1 MENKQTLG
9 GLLKARRKK
18 LKLTAEEL
26 ADKAGI
32 DRTYITKIETDD
44 KLPSPVIME
53 KITNALSDEDLFKAY
68 IKIKYPMVYSRV
80 KARDLF
86 LDVEIGSIMEE
97 IGKKSMTLEETKKL
111 EWRIKRFDALSKRAK
126 NKLKKLTKK
135 LQEIEDL

>member
-9 GLLKARRKK
+9 NLLKARRKS

-53 KITNALSDEDLFKAY
+53 KITNALSDEDLFKMY
-68 IKIKYPMVYSRV
+68 IKIKYPMVYSKV
-80 KARDLF
+80 KAGDLF
-86 LDVEIGSIMEE
+86 LDVEMGVITEE

-111 EWRIKRFDALSKRAK
+111 EWRIKRFDILSRRAK
-126 NKLKKLTKK
+126 IKLKKITKK

>member
-1 MENKQTLG
+1 MKNNQTLG
-9 GLLKARRKK
+9 SLLKARRKR

-26 ADKAGI
+26 AKKADI
-32 DRTYITKIETDD
+32 NRTYITKIETDD

-53 KITNALSDEDLFKAY
+53 KIANALGDEDLFKAY

-80 KARDLF
+80 KAGDLF
-86 LDVEIGSIMEE
+86 LDVEIGNIMEE
-97 IGKKSMTLEETKKL
+97 IGKKNMTLEETKKL

>member
-1 MENKQTLG
+1 METKQILG
-9 GLLKARRKK
+9 GLLKARRKI

-44 KLPSPVIME
+44 KLPSPAIME
-53 KITNALSDEDLFKAY
+53 KIANALSDEDLFKAY

-80 KARDLF
+80 KAGDLF
-86 LDVEIGSIMEE
+86 LDVEIGIITEE

-111 EWRIKRFDALSKRAK
+111 EWRIKRFDILSKKAK
-126 NKLKKLTKK
+126 IKLKKLTKK

>member
-1 MENKQTLG
+1 METKQILG
-9 GLLKARRKK
+9 GLLKARRKI

-53 KITNALSDEDLFKAY
+53 KIANALGDEDLFKAY

-80 KARDLF
+80 KAGDLF
-86 LDVEIGSIMEE
+86 LDVEIGNIMEE
-97 IGKKSMTLEETKKL
+97 IGKKNMTLEETKKL
-111 EWRIKRFDALSKRAK
+111 EWRIKRFDILSKKAK
-126 NKLKKLTKK
+126 IKLKKLTKK

>member
-1 MENKQTLG
+1 METKQILG
-9 GLLKARRKK
+9 GLLKARRKI

-53 KITNALSDEDLFKAY
+53 KIANALGDEDLFKAY

-80 KARDLF
+80 KAGDLF
-86 LDVEIGSIMEE
+86 LDVEIGNIVEA
-97 IGKKSMTLEETKKL
+97 IGKKTMTLEETKKL
-111 EWRIKRFDALSKRAK
+111 EWRIKRFDILSKKAK
-126 NKLKKLTKK
+126 IKLKKLTKK

>member
-1 MENKQTLG
+1 METKQILG
-9 GLLKARRKK
+9 GLLKARRKI

-53 KITNALSDEDLFKAY
+53 KISNALSDEDLFKAY
-68 IKIKYPMVYSRV
+68 IKIKYPMVYSRI
-80 KARDLF
+80 KAGDLF
-86 LDVEIGSIMEE
+86 LDVEIGNIMEA
-97 IGKKSMTLEETKKL
+97 IGKKNMTLEETKKL
-111 EWRIKRFDALSKRAK
+111 EWRIKRFDILSKKAK
-126 NKLKKLTKK
+126 IKLKKLTKK

>member
-9 GLLKARRKK
+9 NLLKARRKS

-53 KITNALSDEDLFKAY
+53 KITNALSDEDLFKMY
-68 IKIKYPMVYSRV
+68 IKIKYPMVYSKV
-80 KARDLF
+80 KAGDLF
-86 LDVEIGSIMEE
+86 LDVEIGNIMEK
-97 IGKKSMTLEETKKL
+97 IGKKNMTLEETKKL
-111 EWRIKRFDALSKRAK
+111 EWRIKRFDALSKKAK
-126 NKLKKLTKK
+126 IKLQKLTKK

>member
-1 MENKQTLG
+1 MGTKQILG
-9 GLLKARRKK
+9 GLLKARRKI

-53 KITNALSDEDLFKAY
+53 KIANALGDEDLFKAY
-68 IKIKYPMVYSRV
+68 IKIKYPMVDSRV
-80 KARDLF
+80 KGGDLF
-86 LDVEIGSIMEE
+86 LDVEIGNIVEA
-97 IGKKSMTLEETKKL
+97 IGKKNMTLEETKKL
-111 EWRIKRFDALSKRAK
+111 EWRIKRFDILSKKAK
-126 NKLKKLTKK
+126 IKLKKLTKK

>member
-1 MENKQTLG
+1 METKQILG
-9 GLLKARRKK
+9 GLLKARRKI

-53 KITNALSDEDLFKAY
+53 KIANALGYEDLFKAY
-68 IKIKYPMVYSRV
+68 IKIKYPMVYSRI
-80 KARDLF
+80 KAGDLF
-86 LDVEIGSIMEE
+86 LDVEIGNIMEE
-97 IGKKSMTLEETKKL
+97 IGKKNMTLEETKKL
-111 EWRIKRFDALSKRAK
+111 EWRIKRFDILSKKAK
-126 NKLKKLTKK
+126 IKLKKITKK

>member
-53 KITNALSDEDLFKAY
+53 KIANALGDEDLFKAY

-86 LDVEIGSIMEE
+86 LDVEIGIITEE

-126 NKLKKLTKK
+126 IKLKKLTKK

>member
-86 LDVEIGSIMEE
+86 LDVEIGNIMEE
-97 IGKKSMTLEETKKL
+97 IGKKNMTLEETKKL
-111 EWRIKRFDALSKRAK
+111 EWRIKRFDILSKKAK
-126 NKLKKLTKK
+126 IKLKNLTKK

>member
-1 MENKQTLG
+1 METKQILG
-9 GLLKARRKK
+9 GLLKARRKI

-86 LDVEIGSIMEE
+86 LDVEIGNIMEE
-97 IGKKSMTLEETKKL
+97 IGKKNMTLEETKKL
-111 EWRIKRFDALSKRAK
+111 EWRIKRFDILSKKAK
-126 NKLKKLTKK
+126 IKLKNLTKK

>member
-1 MENKQTLG
+1 MPNKQTLG
-9 GLLKARRKK
+9 SLLKARRKN

-44 KLPSPVIME
+44 KLPSPTIME

-86 LDVEIGSIMEE
+86 LDVEIGNIMEE
-97 IGKKSMTLEETKKL
+97 TDRKNMTLEETKKL
-111 EWRIKRFDALSKRAK
+111 EWRIKRFDALSQKAK
-126 NKLKKLTKK
+126 IKLQKLTKK

>member
-44 KLPSPVIME
+44 KLPYPVIME

-80 KARDLF
+80 KAGDLF
-86 LDVEIGSIMEE
+86 LDVEIGNIVEA
-97 IGKKSMTLEETKKL
+97 IGKKTMTLEETKKL
-111 EWRIKRFDALSKRAK
+111 EWRIKRFDILSKKAK
-126 NKLKKLTKK
+126 IKLKKLTKK

>member
-1 MENKQTLG
+1 METKQILG
-9 GLLKARRKK
+9 GLLKARRKI

-86 LDVEIGSIMEE
+86 LDVEIGNIMEA
-97 IGKKSMTLEETKKL
+97 IDKKNMTLEETKKL
-111 EWRIKRFDALSKRAK
+111 EWRIKRFDALSKKAK
-126 NKLKKLTKK
+126 IKLKKLTKK

>member
-9 GLLKARRKK
+9 GLLKAQRKK

-86 LDVEIGSIMEE
+86 LDVEIGNIVEA
-97 IGKKSMTLEETKKL
+97 IGKKNMTLEETKKL
-111 EWRIKRFDALSKRAK
+111 EWRIKRFDILSKKAK
-126 NKLKKLTKK
+126 IKLKKLTKK